1 MPNCIFCNL
10 EFKTVR
16 STHFHERYCKNNPNR
31 KIKPNCVSWNKGQT
45 KETNASLKHASE
57 VMRDKYARGELK
69 PVEYHHTAETKKKLS
84 EKRKKYLAEHPE
96 AHNWKYSSK
105 FISKPCEYV
114 KHFLKEQNIS
124 FVEEYKALENYNY
137 SIDIAFPDLKVG
149 IEING
154 DQHYNRDGS
163 LAEYYQIRHNR
174 LEEAGWKIFEIL
186 HTKCYTLK
194 TFEEILAL
202 DIYDKDYVGKYF
214 SIKEQRLIKKQAQ
227 LAKKQLKE
235 QQKQELVTKRINLI
249 LNSNIDFTKFGWSG
263 KVAAL
268 IGILPQKVH
277 GWMKKNMPEFLDGCF
292 IRKARD

>member
-1 MPNCIFCNL
+1 MELNGCSWHVKNL
-10 EFKTVR
+10 
-16 STHFHERYCKNNPNR
+16 
-31 KIKPNCVSWNKGQT
+31 
-45 KETNASLKHASE
+45 
-57 VMRDKYARGELK
+57 
-69 PVEYHHTAETKKKLS
+69 
-84 EKRKKYLAEHPE
+84 
-96 AHNWKYSSK
+96 
-105 FISKPCEYV
+105 
-114 KHFLKEQNIS
+114 LKEQNIS

-149 IEING
+149 IEVNG

-163 LAEYYQIRHNR
+163 LAEYYQVRHNR

-235 QQKQELVTKRINLI
+235 QQKQELLDKRINLI
-249 LNSNIDFTKFGWSG
+249 LNSDISFFNIPFKYSFFNKHS
-263 KVAAL
+263 
-268 IGILPQKVH
+268 
-277 GWMKKNMPEFLDGCF
+277 
-292 IRKARD
+292 